1 MAWRGSQLAAAG
13 PEPHLGFV
21 LSCHPQAFRRWLPS
35 LNPVDINVVVTGKD
49 RLTDG
54 LVNVVSFDLLSKL
67 EKQLKPPFKVVI
79 IVSDSTQSFS
89 TSFLGKGS
97 LKAPRMSTSVT
108 SWSLPRFLEEKS
120 LASFCEKLVIHFSQI
135 SILSPGYILGSSGGF
150 LENGDLLGLCWR
162 FPAHLLSPR
171 GVMMEPVDPRQ
182 PRTPGTTA
190 WTARACAFICCPLSR
205 HDPGAQFKQLIDF
218 LSADIKMFPP
228 TTNTYKSTY
237 KSTQKH
243 TQKRSL
249 PFFREAFRVLLPDV
263 TVCLVVATY
272 PLLTPLMLQ
281 KDSLERLASSP
292 ALSVSTGSQI

>member
-21 LSCHPQAFRRWLPS
+21 LSCHTQAFCRWLPS

-54 LVNVVSFDLLSKL
+54 LVNIVSFDLLSKL

-79 IVSDSTQSFS
+79 IVSDSTKSFS
-89 TSFLGKGS
+89 TSSLGKGS

-120 LASFCEKLVIHFSQI
+120 LASFCEELVFHFSQI

-150 LENGDLLGLCWR
+150 LENGDLLGLCWG
-162 FPAHLLSPR
+162 FPARLLSPR
-171 GVMMEPVDPRQ
+171 GVTMEPEDPRQ

-190 WTARACAFICCPLSR
+190 WTARACAFICCPLCR
-205 HDPGAQFKQLIDF
+205 HDPGVQFKQLIDF
-218 LSADIKMFPP
+218 LSADVKMFPP
-228 TTNTYKSTY
+228 TTNTY
-237 KSTQKH
+237 TQKH
-243 TQKRSL
+243 SL

-263 TVCLVVATY
+263 TVCLVVATC
-272 PLLTPLMLQ
+272 PLLTPLTLQ
-281 KDSLERLASSP
+281 KESLERLVSSP
-292 ALSVSTGSQI
+292 ALCVHKTHRYNPEKV